1 MQLVV
6 SVFPGGGKS
15 TICKNAEAYGLR
27 QAHVSYDDRDG
38 VGISLLAGPGV
49 PVFDSDSSNF
59 PKDNFPAN
67 YIEHIKG
74 VLADYPDVVIM
85 VSSHDNVRQAMTE
98 ANIPYTL
105 VYPQRE
111 LKSEFL
117 ERYEERGSPEAFV
130 NMMDNKWN
138 DFIDSSESDP
148 APDHIILSE
157 GDYLVDKIYDRIK
170 EVVQS
175 TGAEM
180 PSRGGFES
188 IGDII
193 RAPDGKT
200 FDSSSTES
208 MEEYRLHC
216 AALAAATVPV
226 VEETPLVPAET
237 TAAIVDVNADA
248 ETVVAVAIPAE
259 PVGDVAVGVVSS
271 PEGEEVATLTAG
283 TLEGGQP
290 AVDASTVDDSAMGTE
305 NHVAVGGSVDAGE
318 DRADLIEAK
327 FDMQNDIDV
336 LEGVI
341 VIAKD
346 EAHEGFES
354 LADHGEIMVTAAAD
368 INQRYGASVEPTLDG
383 MEGFLDVLKGAM
395 TKIKETFKGKPNKE
409 AAKIIKRQL
418 AEAVKA
424 ADVYKSPKWLEE
436 NKFINVGKAKV
447 SVPEIFKEATDAG
460 DVKTIVNGI
469 ISRAESMHTKY
480 LNNAKARLGNGT
492 KVFNK
497 FKNADGGKE
506 SVEDLKKA
514 YPIEPSRLTGAESD
528 SGLKEV
534 ALQTSKIDIPVLPKK
549 AIPDVVAIMES
560 LINFGDNLAI
570 KNDAFIAGTVPEE
583 DIYNSSFWES
593 HTTSKEFGVL
603 WDAVSYDAASELVDI
618 QYAAD
623 DVIFDIC
630 KFLESW
636 ILNSV
641 K

>member
-271 PEGEEVATLTAG
+271 PEGEEVTTLTAEP
-283 TLEGGQP
+283 LEGGQP
-290 AVDASTVDDSAMGTE
+290 AVDASTVDDSAMD
-305 NHVAVGGSVDAGE
+305 HS
-318 DRADLIEAK
+318 
-327 FDMQNDIDV
+327 DMV
-336 LEGVI
+336 
-341 VIAKD
+341 
-346 EAHEGFES
+346 EAHYDVKEDIES
-354 LADHGEIMVTAAAD
+354 IELLLTQSALPEMAGNEAFNDSSEILTNAVSV
-368 INQRYGASVEPTLDG
+368 INDRYGAAVEPTLAG
-383 MEGFLDVLKGAM
+383 MEGFLDKLKTLYEV
-395 TKIKETFKGKPNKE
+395 TKSKLKKDPAKKGKINKHVPE
-409 AAKIIKRQL
+409 AEK
-418 AEAVKA
+418 AVNE
-424 ADVYKSPKWLEE
+424 YKSDTWL
-436 NKFINVGKAKV
+436 NKQKFINVGKVKLQAPTLLSTV
-447 SVPEIFKEATDAG
+447 NSTG
-460 DVKTIVNGI
+460 DVKTII
-469 ISRAESMHTKY
+469 DLITKQTVTAFDKHIA
-480 LNNAKARLGNGT
+480 NDKARIIAAN

-497 FKNADGGKE
+497 VKNLSSDEPISKLE
-506 SVEDLKKA
+506 ELLPIKPEDLVGGPKDAGLTDLKLSMVT
-514 YPIEPSRLTGAESD
+514 IEVPVLSKDGV
-528 SGLKEV
+528 KEV
-534 ALQTSKIDIPVLPKK
+534 CAILDSMLDEVGNFFKKEDSLDDTHISEDDWFDSEYLEEHMQTAAAGQLWNAGTYYSDVPEYAKIDEEYSKVLLE
-549 AIPDVVAIMES
+549 V
-560 LINFGDNLAI
+560 G
-570 KNDAFIAGTVPEE
+570 
-583 DIYNSSFWES
+583 
-593 HTTSKEFGVL
+593 
-603 WDAVSYDAASELVDI
+603 
-618 QYAAD
+618 
-623 DVIFDIC
+623 
-630 KFLESW
+630 KFLENW
-636 ILNSV
+636 ILKST